1 MKTQLPLKLSPR
13 QVHRIL
19 SADPESVVI
28 FDCRDFEQFENDH
41 LVGSQW
47 FPINQ
52 IDQILERDIG
62 DKLLVLICDYEQSA
76 EALLR
81 RKEVGHVVIL
91 SGGCKQWMSEGYP
104 TIRLPNSKRNH
115 ENGKE

>member
-1 MKTQLPLKLSPR
+1 MKTQLPLKLSPL
-13 QVHRIL
+13 QVDRIL
-19 SADPESVVI
+19 SADPEGVVI
-28 FDCRDFEQFENDH
+28 YDCRDYEQFERDH
-41 LVGSQW
+41 LIDSQW

-52 IDQILERDIG
+52 IEQILEKDIG
-62 DKLLVLICDYEQSA
+62 DKLLVLICEYERSA

-81 RKEVGHVVIL
+81 RKEVNHVVIL
-91 SGGCKQWMSEGYP
+91 SGGYKQWVTEGYP